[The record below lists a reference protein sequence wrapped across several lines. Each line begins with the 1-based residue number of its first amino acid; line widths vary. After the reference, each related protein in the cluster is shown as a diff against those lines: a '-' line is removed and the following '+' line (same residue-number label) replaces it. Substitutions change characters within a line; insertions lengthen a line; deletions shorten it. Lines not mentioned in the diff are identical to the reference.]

1 MLLRTHRIA
10 AAAIL
15 AAAIYVPVHIFAEQG
30 EAQGRQPGDN
40 ANANSNRRTN
50 NIYVV
55 QMAELP
61 VVSYTGGTD
70 GLPATNRIE
79 ARRSIR

>member
-30 EAQGRQPGDN
+30 EGQGRQPGDN
-40 ANANSNRRTN
+40 ANSGSA
-50 NIYVV
+50 
-55 QMAELP
+55 AP
-61 VVSYTGGTD
+61 
-70 GLPATNRIE
+70 
-79 ARRSIR
+79 SI